1 MASVTEIKTFVRD
14 INLTLLSSSKKV
26 DIDISKRYCD
36 KIRLFMPN
44 RKLIKYVT
52 EIGGVLTGSRAL
64 RCFKIDGNQVFDR
77 RSKDWDFIVTP
88 EMAFN
93 ICNKFDISIIPGVD
107 KVISIQ
113 GQRYWKHSAYS
124 DSYRVGP
131 VDVQLIVKDELPG
144 YKEIKG
150 VRIANFGY
158 TIAQKSLL
166 IDELVEKKNGT
177 VGVSWKVGDELDKHI
192 EDMTQLIIK
201 FNCIK

>member
-1 MASVTEIKTFVRD
+1 MSSITEIKTFVRD

-26 DIDISKRYCD
+26 DVDISKRYCD
-36 KIRLFMPN
+36 KIRLFMHN

-52 EIGGVLTGSRAL
+52 DIGGVLTGSRAL
-64 RCFKIDGNQVFDR
+64 RCFKIDGKQMFDR
-77 RSKDWDFIVTP
+77 RSKDWDFVVTT

-93 ICNKFDISIIPGVD
+93 ICNKFDISVIPGVD
-107 KVISIQ
+107 KVISIK
-113 GQRYWKHSAYS
+113 GQRHWRHPAYS

-131 VDVQLIVKDELPG
+131 VDVQLIIKDELPG

-158 TIAQKSLL
+158 TIAQKSIM
-166 IDELVEKKNGT
+166 IDEMIEEKG
-177 VGVSWKVGDELDKHI
+177 GSWRVGDELNKHI

-201 FNCIK
+201 FNCL

>member
-1 MASVTEIKTFVRD
+1 MSSVTEIKTFVRD

-26 DIDISKRYCD
+26 DVDISKRYCD

-64 RCFKIDGNQVFDR
+64 RCFSIDGKQIFDR

-107 KVISIQ
+107 KVISIK
-113 GQRYWKHSAYS
+113 GQRYWRHPAYS

-158 TIAQKSLL
+158 TISQKSLL
-166 IDELVEKKNGT
+166 IDELAEKKNG
-177 VGVSWKVGDELDKHI
+177 SWKVGDELDKHI
-192 EDMTQLIIK
+192 EDMTQLIVK
-201 FNCIK
+201 FNCL

>member
-1 MASVTEIKTFVRD
+1 MSSITEIKTFVRD

-52 EIGGVLTGSRAL
+52 DIGGVLTGSRAL
-64 RCFKIDGNQVFDR
+64 RCFKIDGKQMFDR
-77 RSKDWDFIVTP
+77 RSKDWDFVVTT

-93 ICNKFDISIIPGVD
+93 ICNKFDISVIPGVD
-107 KVISIQ
+107 KVISIK
-113 GQRYWKHSAYS
+113 GQRHWRHPAYS
-124 DSYRVGP
+124 DAYRVGP
-131 VDVQLIVKDELPG
+131 VDVQLIIKDELPG

-158 TIAQKSLL
+158 TIAQKSIM
-166 IDELVEKKNGT
+166 IDEMIEEKG
-177 VGVSWKVGDELDKHI
+177 GSWRVGDELNKHI

-201 FNCIK
+201 FNCL

>member
-1 MASVTEIKTFVRD
+1 MSSVTEIKTFVRD

-64 RCFKIDGNQVFDR
+64 RCFKIDGKQMFDR
-77 RSKDWDFIVTP
+77 RSKDWDFVVTT

-93 ICNKFDISIIPGVD
+93 ICNKFDISVIPGVD
-107 KVISIQ
+107 KVISIK
-113 GQRYWKHSAYS
+113 GQRHWRHPAYS
-124 DSYRVGP
+124 DAYRVGP
-131 VDVQLIVKDELPG
+131 VDVQLIIKDELPG

-158 TIAQKSLL
+158 TIAQKSIM
-166 IDELVEKKNGT
+166 IDEMIEEKG
-177 VGVSWKVGDELDKHI
+177 GSWRVGDELNKHI

-201 FNCIK
+201 FNCL

>member
-1 MASVTEIKTFVRD
+1 MSSVTEIKTFVRD

-26 DIDISKRYCD
+26 DVDISKRYCD

-52 EIGGVLTGSRAL
+52 DIGGVLTGSRAL
-64 RCFKIDGNQVFDR
+64 RCFKIDGKQMFDR
-77 RSKDWDFIVTP
+77 RSKDWDFVVTT

-93 ICNKFDISIIPGVD
+93 ICNKFDISVIPGVD
-107 KVISIQ
+107 KVISIK
-113 GQRYWKHSAYS
+113 GQRHWRHPAYS

-131 VDVQLIVKDELPG
+131 VDVQLIIKDELPG

-158 TIAQKSLL
+158 TIAQKSIM
-166 IDELVEKKNGT
+166 IDEMIEEKG
-177 VGVSWKVGDELDKHI
+177 GSWRVGDELNKHI

-201 FNCIK
+201 FNCL

>member
-1 MASVTEIKTFVRD
+1 MVNIISEIKTFVRD
-14 INLTLLSSSKKV
+14 INLTLLSSSKKI
-26 DIDISKRYCD
+26 DIDISKRYHK

-44 RKLIKYVT
+44 RKLINYVT
-52 EIGGVLTGSRAL
+52 QTGGVLTGSRAL
-64 RCFKIDGNQVFDR
+64 RCFKIDGKQMFDR
-77 RSKDWDFIVTP
+77 HTHDWDFVVTS

-107 KVISIQ
+107 KVISIK
-113 GQRYWKHSAYS
+113 GQRHWRHPAYS

-144 YKEIKG
+144 YKEVKG

-158 TIAQKSLL
+158 TIAQKSIM
-166 IDELVEKKNGT
+166 IDEMIEEKGGT
-177 VGVSWKVGDELDKHI
+177 WRVGDELNKHI

-201 FNCIK
+201 FNCL

>member
-1 MASVTEIKTFVRD
+1 MSSITEIKTFVRD

-26 DIDISKRYCD
+26 DVDISKRYCD

-52 EIGGVLTGSRAL
+52 DIGGVLTGSRAL
-64 RCFKIDGNQVFDR
+64 RCFKIDGKQMFDR
-77 RSKDWDFIVTP
+77 RSKDWDFVVTT

-107 KVISIQ
+107 KVISIK
-113 GQRYWKHSAYS
+113 GQRHWRHPAYS
-124 DSYRVGP
+124 DAYRVGP
-131 VDVQLIVKDELPG
+131 VDVQLIIKDELPG

-158 TIAQKSLL
+158 TIAQKSIM
-166 IDELVEKKNGT
+166 IDEMIEEKG
-177 VGVSWKVGDELDKHI
+177 GSWRVGDELNKHI

-201 FNCIK
+201 FNCL

>member
-1 MASVTEIKTFVRD
+1 MSSVTEIKTFVRD
-14 INLTLLSSSKKV
+14 INLNLLSSSKKV
-26 DIDISKRYCD
+26 DVDISKRYCD

-64 RCFKIDGNQVFDR
+64 RCFKIDGKQMFDR
-77 RSKDWDFIVTP
+77 RSKDWDFVVTT

-93 ICNKFDISIIPGVD
+93 ICNKFDISVIPGVD
-107 KVISIQ
+107 KVISIK
-113 GQRYWKHSAYS
+113 GQRHWRHPAYS
-124 DSYRVGP
+124 DAYRVGP
-131 VDVQLIVKDELPG
+131 VDVQLIIKDELPG

-158 TIAQKSLL
+158 TIAQKSIM
-166 IDELVEKKNGT
+166 IDEMIEEKG
-177 VGVSWKVGDELDKHI
+177 GSWRVGDELNKHI

-201 FNCIK
+201 FNCL

>member
-1 MASVTEIKTFVRD
+1 MSSVTEIKTFIRD

-64 RCFKIDGNQVFDR
+64 RCFKIDGKQMFDR
-77 RSKDWDFIVTP
+77 RSKDWDFVITP

-107 KVISIQ
+107 KVISIK
-113 GQRYWKHSAYS
+113 GQRYWRHPDYS

-131 VDVQLIVKDELPG
+131 VDVQLIIKDELPG
-144 YKEIKG
+144 YKEVKG
-150 VRIANFGY
+150 VKIANFGY
-158 TIAQKSLL
+158 TIAQKSIM
-166 IDELVEKKNGT
+166 IDEMIEEKG
-177 VGVSWKVGDELDKHI
+177 GSWRVGDELNKHI

-201 FNCIK
+201 FNCL

>member
-1 MASVTEIKTFVRD
+1 MSSVTEIKTFVRD

-26 DIDISKRYCD
+26 DVDISKRYCD

-64 RCFKIDGNQVFDR
+64 RCFKIDGKQMFDR
-77 RSKDWDFIVTP
+77 RSKDWDFVVTT

-93 ICNKFDISIIPGVD
+93 ICNKFDISVIPGVD
-107 KVISIQ
+107 KVISIK
-113 GQRYWKHSAYS
+113 GQRHWRHPAYS

-131 VDVQLIVKDELPG
+131 VDVQLIIKDELPG

-158 TIAQKSLL
+158 TIAQKSIM
-166 IDELVEKKNGT
+166 IDEMIEEKG
-177 VGVSWKVGDELDKHI
+177 GSWRVGDELNKHI

-201 FNCIK
+201 FNCL

>member
-1 MASVTEIKTFVRD
+1 MSSVTEIKTFVRD

-64 RCFKIDGNQVFDR
+64 RCFKIDGKQMFDR
-77 RSKDWDFIVTP
+77 RSKDWDFVVTT

-93 ICNKFDISIIPGVD
+93 ICNKFDISVIPGVD
-107 KVISIQ
+107 KVISIK
-113 GQRYWKHSAYS
+113 GQRHWRHPAYS

-131 VDVQLIVKDELPG
+131 VDVQLIIKDELPG

-158 TIAQKSLL
+158 TIAQKSIM
-166 IDELVEKKNGT
+166 IDEMIEEKG
-177 VGVSWKVGDELDKHI
+177 GSWRVGDELNKHI

-201 FNCIK
+201 FNCL

>member
-64 RCFKIDGNQVFDR
+64 RCFKIDGKQMFDR
-77 RSKDWDFIVTP
+77 RSKDWDFVVTT

-93 ICNKFDISIIPGVD
+93 ICNKFDISVIPGVD
-107 KVISIQ
+107 KVISIK
-113 GQRYWKHSAYS
+113 GQRHWRHPAYS
-124 DSYRVGP
+124 DAYRVGP
-131 VDVQLIVKDELPG
+131 VDVQLIIKDELPG

-158 TIAQKSLL
+158 TIAQKSIM
-166 IDELVEKKNGT
+166 IDEMIEEKG
-177 VGVSWKVGDELDKHI
+177 GSWRVGDELNKHI

-201 FNCIK
+201 FNCL

>member
-1 MASVTEIKTFVRD
+1 MVSVTEIKTFVRD

-64 RCFKIDGNQVFDR
+64 RCFKIDGKQMFDR
-77 RSKDWDFIVTP
+77 RSKDWDFVVTT

-93 ICNKFDISIIPGVD
+93 ICYKFDISVIPGVD
-107 KVISIQ
+107 KVISIK
-113 GQRYWKHSAYS
+113 GQRHWRHPAYS
-124 DSYRVGP
+124 DAYRVGP
-131 VDVQLIVKDELPG
+131 VDVQLIIKDELPG

-158 TIAQKSLL
+158 TIAQKSIM
-166 IDELVEKKNGT
+166 IDEMIEEKG
-177 VGVSWKVGDELDKHI
+177 GSWRVGDELNKHI

-201 FNCIK
+201 FNCL

>member
-1 MASVTEIKTFVRD
+1 MASVTEIKAFVRD

-64 RCFKIDGNQVFDR
+64 RCFKIDGKQMFDR
-77 RSKDWDFIVTP
+77 RSKDWDFVVTT

-93 ICNKFDISIIPGVD
+93 ICNKFDISVIPGVD
-107 KVISIQ
+107 KVISIK
-113 GQRYWKHSAYS
+113 GQRHWRHPAYS
-124 DSYRVGP
+124 DAYRVGP
-131 VDVQLIVKDELPG
+131 VDVQLIIKDELPG

-158 TIAQKSLL
+158 TIAQKSIM
-166 IDELVEKKNGT
+166 IDEMIEEKGGT
-177 VGVSWKVGDELDKHI
+177 WRVGDELNKHI

-201 FNCIK
+201 FNCL

>member
-1 MASVTEIKTFVRD
+1 MSSVTEIKTFVRD

-64 RCFKIDGNQVFDR
+64 RCFKIDGKQMFDR
-77 RSKDWDFIVTP
+77 RSKDWDFVVTT

-93 ICNKFDISIIPGVD
+93 ICNKFDISVIPGVD
-107 KVISIQ
+107 KVISIK
-113 GQRYWKHSAYS
+113 GQRHWRHPAYS

-131 VDVQLIVKDELPG
+131 VDVQLIIKDELPG
-144 YKEIKG
+144 YKEVKG
-150 VRIANFGY
+150 VKIANFGY

-166 IDELVEKKNGT
+166 IDEMIEEKDG
-177 VGVSWKVGDELDKHI
+177 SWRVGDEVNKHI

-201 FNCIK
+201 FNCL

>member
-1 MASVTEIKTFVRD
+1 MSSITEIKTFVRD

-64 RCFKIDGNQVFDR
+64 RCFKIDGKQMFDR
-77 RSKDWDFIVTP
+77 RSKDWDFVVTT

-107 KVISIQ
+107 KVISIK
-113 GQRYWKHSAYS
+113 GQRHWRHPAYS
-124 DSYRVGP
+124 DAYRVGP
-131 VDVQLIVKDELPG
+131 VDVQLIIKDELPG

-158 TIAQKSLL
+158 TIAQKSIM
-166 IDELVEKKNGT
+166 IDEMIEEKG
-177 VGVSWKVGDELDKHI
+177 GSWRVGDELNKHI

-201 FNCIK
+201 FNCL

>member
-1 MASVTEIKTFVRD
+1 MSSITEIKTFVRD

-52 EIGGVLTGSRAL
+52 DIGGVLTGSRAL
-64 RCFKIDGNQVFDR
+64 RCFKIDGKQIFDR
-77 RSKDWDFIVTP
+77 RSKDWDFVVTT

-93 ICNKFDISIIPGVD
+93 ICNKFDISVIPGVD
-107 KVISIQ
+107 KVISIK
-113 GQRYWKHSAYS
+113 GQRHWRHPAYS

-131 VDVQLIVKDELPG
+131 VDVQLIIKDELPG

-158 TIAQKSLL
+158 TIAQKSIM
-166 IDELVEKKNGT
+166 IDEMIEEKG
-177 VGVSWKVGDELDKHI
+177 GSWRVGDELNKHI

-201 FNCIK
+201 FNCL

>member
-1 MASVTEIKTFVRD
+1 MSSITEIKTFVRD

-64 RCFKIDGNQVFDR
+64 RCFKIDGKQMFDR
-77 RSKDWDFIVTP
+77 RSKDWDFVVTT

-93 ICNKFDISIIPGVD
+93 ICNKFDISVIPGVD
-107 KVISIQ
+107 KVISIK
-113 GQRYWKHSAYS
+113 GQRHWRHPAYS
-124 DSYRVGP
+124 DAYRVGP
-131 VDVQLIVKDELPG
+131 VDVQLIIKDELPG

-158 TIAQKSLL
+158 TIAQKSIM
-166 IDELVEKKNGT
+166 IDEMIEEKG
-177 VGVSWKVGDELDKHI
+177 GSWRVGDELNKHI

-201 FNCIK
+201 FNCL

>member
-14 INLTLLSSSKKV
+14 INLTLLSTSKKV

-64 RCFKIDGNQVFDR
+64 RCFKIDGKQMFDR
-77 RSKDWDFIVTP
+77 RSKDWDFVVTT

-93 ICNKFDISIIPGVD
+93 ICNKFDISVIPGVD
-107 KVISIQ
+107 KVISIK
-113 GQRYWKHSAYS
+113 GQRHWRHPAYS

-131 VDVQLIVKDELPG
+131 VDVQLIIKDELPG

-158 TIAQKSLL
+158 TIAQKSIM
-166 IDELVEKKNGT
+166 IDEMIEEKG
-177 VGVSWKVGDELDKHI
+177 GSWRVGDELNKHI

-201 FNCIK
+201 FNCL

>member
-1 MASVTEIKTFVRD
+1 MSSVTEIKTFVRD
-14 INLTLLSSSKKV
+14 INLTLLSSSKKI

-64 RCFKIDGNQVFDR
+64 RCFKIDGKQMFDR
-77 RSKDWDFIVTP
+77 RSKDWDFVVTT

-107 KVISIQ
+107 KVISIK
-113 GQRYWKHSAYS
+113 GQRHWRHPAYS
-124 DSYRVGP
+124 GAYRVGP
-131 VDVQLIVKDELPG
+131 VDVQLIIKDELPG

-158 TIAQKSLL
+158 TIAQKSIM
-166 IDELVEKKNGT
+166 IDEMIEEKG
-177 VGVSWKVGDELDKHI
+177 GSWRVGDELNKHI

-201 FNCIK
+201 FNCL

>member
-1 MASVTEIKTFVRD
+1 MDSVTEIKTFVRD
-14 INLTLLSSSKKV
+14 INLTLLSTSKKV
-26 DIDISKRYCD
+26 DVDISKRYCD

-64 RCFKIDGNQVFDR
+64 RCFKIDGKQMFDR
-77 RSKDWDFIVTP
+77 RSKDWDFVVTT

-93 ICNKFDISIIPGVD
+93 ICNKFDISVIPGVD
-107 KVISIQ
+107 KVISIK
-113 GQRYWKHSAYS
+113 GQRHWRHPAYS
-124 DSYRVGP
+124 DAYRVGP
-131 VDVQLIVKDELPG
+131 VDVQLIIKDELPG

-158 TIAQKSLL
+158 TIAQKSIM
-166 IDELVEKKNGT
+166 IDEMIEEKG
-177 VGVSWKVGDELDKHI
+177 GSWRVGDELNKHI

-201 FNCIK
+201 FNCL

>member
-1 MASVTEIKTFVRD
+1 MSSVTEIKTFVRD

-26 DIDISKRYCD
+26 DVDISKRYCD

-52 EIGGVLTGSRAL
+52 DIGGVLTGSRAL
-64 RCFKIDGNQVFDR
+64 RCFKIDGKQMFDR
-77 RSKDWDFIVTP
+77 RSKDWDFVVTT

-93 ICNKFDISIIPGVD
+93 ICNKFDISVIPGVD
-107 KVISIQ
+107 KVISIK
-113 GQRYWKHSAYS
+113 GQRHWRHPAYS
-124 DSYRVGP
+124 DAYRVGP
-131 VDVQLIVKDELPG
+131 VDVQLIIKDELPG

-158 TIAQKSLL
+158 TIAQKSIM
-166 IDELVEKKNGT
+166 IDEMIEEKG
-177 VGVSWKVGDELDKHI
+177 GSWRVGDELNKHI

-201 FNCIK
+201 FNCL

>member
-1 MASVTEIKTFVRD
+1 MDSVTEIKTFVRD
-14 INLTLLSSSKKV
+14 INLTLLSTSKKV
-26 DIDISKRYCD
+26 DVDISKRYCD

-64 RCFKIDGNQVFDR
+64 RCFKIDGKQMFDR
-77 RSKDWDFIVTP
+77 RSKDWDFVITP

-93 ICNKFDISIIPGVD
+93 ICNKFNISIIPGVD
-107 KVISIQ
+107 KVISIK
-113 GQRYWKHSAYS
+113 GQRYWRHPDYS

-131 VDVQLIVKDELPG
+131 VDVQLIIKDELPG
-144 YKEIKG
+144 YKEVKG

-158 TIAQKSLL
+158 TIAQKSIM
-166 IDELVEKKNGT
+166 IDEMIEEKGGT
-177 VGVSWKVGDELDKHI
+177 WRVGDELNKHI

-201 FNCIK
+201 FNCL

>member
-64 RCFKIDGNQVFDR
+64 RCFKIDGKQMFDR
-77 RSKDWDFIVTP
+77 HTYDWDFIVTP

-93 ICNKFDISIIPGVD
+93 ICNKFDISIIPAID
-107 KVISIQ
+107 KVISIK
-113 GQRYWKHSAYS
+113 GQRYWRHPAYS

-131 VDVQLIVKDELPG
+131 VDVQLIIKDELPG

-166 IDELVEKKNGT
+166 IDEMIEEKG
-177 VGVSWKVGDELDKHI
+177 GSWRVGDEVNKHI

-201 FNCIK
+201 FNCL

>member
-1 MASVTEIKTFVRD
+1 MSSITEIKTFVRD

-52 EIGGVLTGSRAL
+52 DIGGVLTGSRAL
-64 RCFKIDGNQVFDR
+64 RCFKIDGKQMFDR
-77 RSKDWDFIVTP
+77 RSKDWDFVVTT

-93 ICNKFDISIIPGVD
+93 ICNKFDISVIPGVD
-107 KVISIQ
+107 KVISIK
-113 GQRYWKHSAYS
+113 GQRHWRHPAYS

-131 VDVQLIVKDELPG
+131 VDVQLIIKDELPG
-144 YKEIKG
+144 YKEVKG

-166 IDELVEKKNGT
+166 IDEMIEEKDG
-177 VGVSWKVGDELDKHI
+177 SWRVGDEVNKHI

-201 FNCIK
+201 FNCL

>member
-1 MASVTEIKTFVRD
+1 MSSITEIKTFVRD

-52 EIGGVLTGSRAL
+52 DIGGVLTGSRAL
-64 RCFKIDGNQVFDR
+64 RCFKIDGKQMFDR
-77 RSKDWDFIVTP
+77 RSKDWDFVVTT

-93 ICNKFDISIIPGVD
+93 ICNKFDISVIPGVD
-107 KVISIQ
+107 KVISIK
-113 GQRYWKHSAYS
+113 GQRHWRHPAYS

-131 VDVQLIVKDELPG
+131 VDVQLIIKDELPG

-158 TIAQKSLL
+158 TIAQKSIM
-166 IDELVEKKNGT
+166 IDEMIEEKG
-177 VGVSWKVGDELDKHI
+177 GSWRVGDELNKHI

-201 FNCIK
+201 FNCL